1 MTKNAHE
8 AYQYLIEQ
16 LPEIERKVDNM
27 TKQAG
32 CSWQPKL
39 VLQKAQILSIEL
51 QIKIDPRNPSILEK
65 FNEYVK
71 AKRNDRWE
79 KPNFKFAQYLDMLD

>member
-1 MTKNAHE
+1 M
-8 AYQYLIEQ
+8 
-16 LPEIERKVDNM
+16 
-27 TKQAG
+27 
-32 CSWQPKL
+32 PKL
-39 VLQKAQILSIEL
+39 VLQKAQLLSIEL

-79 KPNFKFAQYLDMLD
+79 KPNFKFAQYLDMLDQKTNNLTPEKLAPEAQRKRNI

>member
-1 MTKNAHE
+1 M
-8 AYQYLIEQ
+8 
-16 LPEIERKVDNM
+16 
-27 TKQAG
+27 
-32 CSWQPKL
+32 PKL

-79 KPNFKFAQYLDMLD
+79 KPNFRFAQYLDMLDQKTNNLTPEKLAPDA